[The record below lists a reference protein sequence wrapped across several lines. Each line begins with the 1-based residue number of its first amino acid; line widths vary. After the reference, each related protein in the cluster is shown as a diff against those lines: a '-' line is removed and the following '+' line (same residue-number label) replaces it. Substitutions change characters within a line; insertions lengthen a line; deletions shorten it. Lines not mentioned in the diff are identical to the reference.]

1 MDALNNKAYSKT
13 LGNIFGKTF
22 GVVCGFMV
30 LFAFSGYAAEGGLT
44 GKELRAWQQQVR
56 DWQKTRTEKLKRPDG
71 WLSLV
76 AFEWLPQGSSEIG
89 SGNDIDIHVP
99 GGPDY
104 WGTISVIGEKVAFL
118 AADAGGVLVDGESQP
133 LAQLVVDHQG
143 PATLVSAG
151 TTNFYVIMREKLA
164 IRAKD
169 SQSPIRTEFRG
180 LGYFPINR
188 DWRKVARYE
197 PHPPGKTIDV
207 ANVLGQV
214 IPTPNPGALVFG
226 HEGKEYR
233 VEGLVEEGSDQLFFV
248 VADRTS
254 GKQTYGAGRTL
265 YADYPGLDGTTVIDF
280 NKAYNPPC
288 AFTAFSTCQLPPEGN
303 RLDVVINAGELKY
316 EHG

>member
-1 MDALNNKAYSKT
+1 MDALNYKKHVAMPV
-13 LGNIFGKTF
+13 KTF
-22 GVVCGFMV
+22 GFLLCLLILLTSPVQ
-30 LFAFSGYAAEGGLT
+30 SAEDGLT
-44 GKELRAWQQQVR
+44 GNELRAWQQEIR
-56 DWQKTRTEKLKRPDG
+56 GWQDTRLEKLTKADG

-89 SGNDIDIHVP
+89 SGDDVDIRIP
-99 GGPDY
+99 GGPEY

-118 AADAGGVLVDGESQP
+118 PADESGVLINDKQQP

-143 PATLVSAG
+143 PATVVSAG
-151 TTNFYVIMREKLA
+151 TTNFYVIMREELA

-180 LGYFPINR
+180 LDYFPINR
-188 DWRKVARYE
+188 NWRKVARYE

-214 IPTPNPGALVFG
+214 IPTPNPGALVFD
-226 HEGKEYR
+226 HEGKQYR

-280 NKAYNPPC
+280 NQAYNPPC
-288 AFTAFSTCQLPPEGN
+288 AFTEFSTCQLPPAGN
-303 RLDVVINAGELKY
+303 RLDVMIDAGELKY
-316 EHG
+316 EHDL